1 MATTEEQVAACWRLM
16 HDTLAFLPHFDAIS
30 ALWTH
35 LLAFPERLEL
45 MTTGKGPD
53 GEEYDELGEARWIV
67 EMMLC
72 RGEDSVVGEARA
84 AMLYGLIANEA
95 KHGPSHV
102 SRFDLIDAV
111 MKAGD
116 E

>member
-53 GEEYDELGEARWIV
+53 GEEYDDLG
-67 EMMLC
+67 
-72 RGEDSVVGEARA
+72 RGPVDR
-84 AMLYGLIANEA
+84 
-95 KHGPSHV
+95 
-102 SRFDLIDAV
+102 RDDAV
-111 MKAGD
+111 PRREQRRG
-116 E
+116 